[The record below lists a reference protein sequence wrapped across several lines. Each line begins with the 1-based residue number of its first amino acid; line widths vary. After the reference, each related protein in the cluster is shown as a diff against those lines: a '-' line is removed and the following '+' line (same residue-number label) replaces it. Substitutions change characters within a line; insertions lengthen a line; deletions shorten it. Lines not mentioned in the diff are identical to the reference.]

1 MPKNSIKVSNENK
14 QGMLFGPNFPQN
26 SLWGWSSKNLAP
38 DSASALPRY
47 YMCQFSG
54 NTDNFDF
61 FFAPICFKRI
71 LALEFQK
78 SKGGFGICT

>member
-14 QGMLFGPNFPQN
+14 EGMLFGPNFHQ
-26 SLWGWSSKNLAP
+26 SRLWGWNSKNLAP

-61 FFAPICFKRI
+61 FFCSNLLQKNSGVRI
-71 LALEFQK
+71 
-78 SKGGFGICT
+78 SKI